1 MLIAGVTALV
11 ALIAASIYATTGS
24 TKLNVELERIT
35 ISEVKQGNFQ
45 EFIPVNGVVQPLTSI
60 YLDAA
65 EGGRVE
71 EKFVEDGA
79 IMKKA
84 SRY

>member
-65 EGGRVE
+65 EGGV
-71 EKFVEDGA
+71 
-79 IMKKA
+79 
-84 SRY
+84 